1 MGSKPSPLGVCGD
14 FPWARNVLVK
24 LHKSAIMS
32 VRAHLW
38 LRIAGLVIILAAQFG
53 PRIWA
58 PSGAGA
64 SAGAGTKIA
73 SAEAR

>member
-1 MGSKPSPLGVCGD
+1 
-14 FPWARNVLVK
+14 
-24 LHKSAIMS
+24 MS
-32 VRAHLW
+32 VRAHFW

-58 PSGAGA
+58 PS
-64 SAGAGTKIA
+64 SAGATTPSGAKIA